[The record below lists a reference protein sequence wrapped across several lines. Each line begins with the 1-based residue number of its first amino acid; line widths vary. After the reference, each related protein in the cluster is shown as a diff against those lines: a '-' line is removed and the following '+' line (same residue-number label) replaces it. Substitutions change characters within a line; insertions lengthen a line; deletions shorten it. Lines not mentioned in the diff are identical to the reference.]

1 MSNLIYYPSS
11 ALLTQCA
18 DVNFDKIDVQ
28 QYYDSMIDVM
38 YKNNGI
44 GLAAPQVGLPWR
56 FFLMHNNMYINPI
69 IVERSDETETD
80 IEGCLSFPHLW
91 MKVKRAKDIVVE
103 YYNNSGEH
111 IENKFTGIESR
122 CFQHELDHLDGICF
136 NQRVSR
142 LVFEIARKKQRKQNG

>member
-69 IVERSDETETD
+69 ILGFVNLALLMLKML
-80 IEGCLSFPHLW
+80 LSNIKMFVGRIL
-91 MKVKRAKDIVVE
+91 I
-103 YYNNSGEH
+103 
-111 IENKFTGIESR
+111 
-122 CFQHELDHLDGICF
+122 
-136 NQRVSR
+136 
-142 LVFEIARKKQRKQNG
+142 LVPF